1 MIAMISEYVC
11 GEVGCAALGM
21 AFIAAIM
28 FLVAIVWL
36 YELWRQWAIRHLEN
50 VERDIRRMRHL
61 KKTDD
66 DEATESDGEEAA

>member
-1 MIAMISEYVC
+1 MNTEFIC

-28 FLVAIVWL
+28 FLLALGWL
-36 YELWRQWAIRHLEN
+36 YELWRQWAMRYLED

-61 KKTDD
+61 TKTDE
-66 DEATESDGEEAA
+66 DEATQSDEEAA

>member
-1 MIAMISEYVC
+1 MNTEFVC

-28 FLVAIVWL
+28 FLVAIGWL
-36 YELWRQWAIRHLEN
+36 YELWRQWAIRHLED

-61 KKTDD
+61 KKIDEG
-66 DEATESDGEEAA
+66 EATQSDSEEAA

>member
-1 MIAMISEYVC
+1 MNTEFVC

-28 FLVAIVWL
+28 FLVAIGWL
-36 YELWRQWAIRHLEN
+36 YELWRQWAIKHLED

-61 KKTDD
+61 KKTDE
-66 DEATESDGEEAA
+66 DEAKKSDQEAA

>member
-1 MIAMISEYVC
+1 MNTEFVC

-28 FLVAIVWL
+28 FLVAIGWL
-36 YELWRQWAIRHLEN
+36 YDMWRQWAIRYLED

-61 KKTDD
+61 KKTDE
-66 DEATESDGEEAA
+66 DEATQRDEEAA

>member
-1 MIAMISEYVC
+1 MNTEFVC

-28 FLVAIVWL
+28 FLVAIGWL
-36 YELWRQWAIRHLEN
+36 YDMWRQWAIRYLED

-61 KKTDD
+61 KKTDEV
-66 DEATESDGEEAA
+66 EATQSDEEAA

>member
-1 MIAMISEYVC
+1 MNTEFVC

-28 FLVAIVWL
+28 VLVAIGWL
-36 YELWRQWAIRHLEN
+36 YELWRQWATRYLED

-61 KKTDD
+61 NKADE
-66 DEATESDGEEAA
+66 DEATQSDEEAA

>member
-1 MIAMISEYVC
+1 MNTEFVC

-28 FLVAIVWL
+28 FLVAIGWL
-36 YELWRQWAIRHLEN
+36 YELWRQWAIRCLED

-61 KKTDD
+61 NKTDE
-66 DEATESDGEEAA
+66 DEATQSDEEEAA

>member
-1 MIAMISEYVC
+1 MNTEFIC

-28 FLVAIVWL
+28 FLVTIVWL
-36 YELWRQWAIRHLEN
+36 YELWRQWAIRYLED

-61 KKTDD
+61 NKPDR
-66 DEATESDGEEAA
+66 DEATQSDEEAA